1 MVLLDAIVFNEFP
14 LEHALH
20 YVGMPRHVG
29 HERAEYGDHFVQW
42 SIAGEYKLHTAAL
55 AEDLDLYF
63 SFVLHGGGVGVGL
76 SFLKMS
82 S

>member
-14 LEHALH
+14 FEHAFH
-20 YVGMPRHVG
+20 DVWMPRHVG
-29 HERAEYGDHFVQW
+29 HERSEDGDHFVQRC
-42 SIAGEYKLHTAAL
+42 IAWEYKLHTASL

-63 SFVLHGGGVGVGL
+63 SFVLHGGGVGCGL
-76 SFLKMS
+76 SLRKMS